1 MTLFYRYLHFKKELS
16 VYKNNKL
23 IPTFAAS
30 KNFMEEK
37 IEQDKEM
44 SFLEHLEE
52 LRRHLVRSA
61 IVVAVLSVFVFIY
74 ASWIFDNII
83 FAPLRPDFLSY
94 KALCYLSQL
103 VKIPELCFQVKVH
116 PLQALSA
123 SEQFFNHIWISIVI
137 AIIIASPFILFELW
151 TFIRPALK
159 DNEANPVKSFISI
172 ASFLFFV
179 GVLFGYFILFP
190 MSYNFL
196 INYQISDLGL
206 VETHNTLDDYISL
219 ISTMVLVSG
228 LVFELPVVVYLL
240 AKFGLITAEFMRKYR
255 RHAVVIIL
263 IVAAVIT
270 PSPDV
275 ASQLIVA
282 LPIYILYEIS
292 IFIAKAVNK

>member
-1 MTLFYRYLHFKKELS
+1 
-16 VYKNNKL
+16 
-23 IPTFAAS
+23 
-30 KNFMEEK
+30 
-37 IEQDKEM
+37 
-44 SFLEHLEE
+44 
-52 LRRHLVRSA
+52 
-61 IVVAVLSVFVFIY
+61 
-74 ASWIFDNII
+74 
-83 FAPLRPDFLSY
+83 
-94 KALCYLSQL
+94 
-103 VKIPELCFQVKVH
+103 
-116 PLQALSA
+116 
-123 SEQFFNHIWISIVI
+123 
-137 AIIIASPFILFELW
+137 
-151 TFIRPALK
+151 
-159 DNEANPVKSFISI
+159 
-172 ASFLFFV
+172 LFFV

-196 INYQISDLGL
+196 INYQISGLGL

-255 RHAVVIIL
+255 RHAVVVIL

>member
-1 MTLFYRYLHFKKELS
+1 MPSIYRMHNEPAD
-16 VYKNNKL
+16 N
-23 IPTFAAS
+23 
-30 KNFMEEK
+30 
-37 IEQDKEM
+37 KEM

-52 LRRHLVRSA
+52 LRKHLVRSA
-61 IVVAVLSVFVFIY
+61 IFVVIFAAIVFVY
-74 ASWIFDNII
+74 APWIFDHII
-83 FAPLRPDFLSY
+83 FAPLRQDFLSY
-94 KALCYLSQL
+94 KALCRLSQITDL
-103 VKIPELCFQVKVH
+103 PELCITIVTR

-137 AIIIASPFILFELW
+137 GLILSSPFILFELW
-151 TFIRPALK
+151 KFIRPALK

-172 ASFLFFV
+172 STFLFV
-179 GVLFGYFILFP
+179 IGILFGYFILFP

-196 INYQISDLGL
+196 IHYQISEMGL
-206 VETHNTLDDYISL
+206 VETHNTLEDYISL

-228 LVFELPVVVYLL
+228 LVFELPVLVFLL
-240 AKFGLITAEFMRKYR
+240 AKLGLITAEFMRRYR
-255 RHAVVIIL
+255 KHAVVLIL

-292 IFIAKAVNK
+292 IFIARAVQVKEK